1 MRKGNVHTRRRL
13 ERPGITEDEIE
24 GIRDAFN
31 WFDTDGT
38 GMIDPKE
45 LKAAM
50 LSLNFDTKSPTVYL
64 MVCDMEKRCSGP
76 IDFEEFLNEIT
87 LQLGDRE
94 SREGIQKIF
103 SLFDDDHTNTISFK
117 NLKRVA
123 NEIGSV

>member
-1 MRKGNVHTRRRL
+1 MRKSSAGQRRRV
-13 ERPGITEDEIE
+13 ERPGLTDEEIE

-50 LSLNFDTKSPTVYL
+50 LSLNFDTKSPTVFQ
-64 MVCDMEKRCSGP
+64 MVSDMEKKYSGP
-76 IDFEEFLNEIT
+76 IGFEDFLDEIT

-103 SLFDDDHTNTISFK
+103 ALFDDDRTNSISFK

-123 NEIGSV
+123 NEIG